1 MSGWTDKAEGK
12 VKNVTGKVTGDD
24 KQQAE
29 GKLQETWGDVQNK
42 TAGVRKEAGD
52 TMDDMQSDREP
63 ATAGSTSNHD
73 DSP

>member
-12 VKNVTGKVTGDD
+12 IKNVTGSVTGND

-42 TAGVRKEAGD
+42 TGDMKDKARD

-63 ATAGSTSNHD
+63 ATTGSPTSRD
-73 DSP
+73 V